1 MKKLITLFLTSSV
14 VIASGNEIEKLL
26 SKWNVQIK
34 KINDLGSLYEVITAG
49 DPKVIYFTKDL
60 KYMILGG
67 VFDPKTG
74 KNLTAER
81 LREIN
86 KVDVSQLRKIPAVK
100 LSYGEG
106 PTFYVFVDT
115 DCPYCHRFLKW
126 AKEKGANL
134 YLYFFPVHDY
144 NKNLYA
150 LCEGLDG
157 KGKEIARMML
167 SGKVPKKEKDAKM
180 AICEGTL
187 REHIKKAR
195 ELGVRGTPYVITEDG
210 TVIQGFVPQL
220 LEKYARG
227 GKKDG

>member
-1 MKKLITLFLTSSV
+1 MRKLLISLMSLSV
-14 VIASGNEIEKLL
+14 AFAGQGEIEKML
-26 SKWNVQIK
+26 SKWNVKVKEIR
-34 KINDLGSLYEVITAG
+34 DLGSLYEVVVKG

-81 LREIN
+81 LRETN
-86 KVDVSQLRKIPAVK
+86 KVDVSELKK
-100 LSYGEG
+100 LSFVKVSYGDG

-115 DCPYCHRFLKW
+115 DCPYCHRFLRW
-126 AKEKGANL
+126 AKEKKANL
-134 YLYFFPVHDY
+134 YIYFFPVHDY

-150 LCEGLDG
+150 LCEGLNGNG
-157 KGKEIARMML
+157 KGKEIVDMMI
-167 SGKVPKKEKDAKM
+167 SGKVPKKDKDAKM
-180 AICEGTL
+180 VMCEGTL
-187 REHIKKAR
+187 RKHINKAR
-195 ELGVRGTPYVITEDG
+195 ELGVRGTPYIITEDG

-227 GKKDG
+227 GK